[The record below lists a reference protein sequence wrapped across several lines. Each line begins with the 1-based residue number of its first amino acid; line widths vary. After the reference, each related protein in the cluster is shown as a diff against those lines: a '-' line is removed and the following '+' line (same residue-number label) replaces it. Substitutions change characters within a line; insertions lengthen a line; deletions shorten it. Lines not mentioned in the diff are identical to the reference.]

1 MTSTLGSDIRKNIN
15 QARAIYSL
23 LKFRNGLQRHMGIC
37 VTGVYADM
45 LITQNL
51 GSILPPG
58 TTSSLWPSLSLPY
71 CSLLVYKSVL
81 GLITVVFF
89 LSFFLFFF
97 FFLRLT
103 FSWSFVKSQL
113 QANLIFIQ
121 VHWIKEL
128 EVNCYLMSPS
138 LCLDPFRKGRGCSP
152 YVHSCLSRKTL
163 HLKWLV
169 LRNAKWSIEIVPFT
183 DNFSFTQMLKHW
195 LEASDSPKSLKPKDV
210 WFCQAIEPLA
220 FIFPQVFS

>member
-1 MTSTLGSDIRKNIN
+1 MTSNSRMGEFFSVSVGERGAVALGWSGAEDLYWWEYEMTSTLGSDIRKNIN

-58 TTSSLWPSLSLPY
+58 TTSSPWPSLSLPY

-89 LSFFLFFF
+89 SFFLFFF
-97 FFLRLT
+97 FF
-103 FSWSFVKSQL
+103 FFE
-113 QANLIFIQ
+113 AYIFLKLCQ
-121 VHWIKEL
+121 VTI
-128 EVNCYLMSPS
+128 
-138 LCLDPFRKGRGCSP
+138 
-152 YVHSCLSRKTL
+152 
-163 HLKWLV
+163 
-169 LRNAKWSIEIVPFT
+169 
-183 DNFSFTQMLKHW
+183 
-195 LEASDSPKSLKPKDV
+195 ASK
-210 WFCQAIEPLA
+210 FNIYTT
-220 FIFPQVFS
+220 